1 MEKNGVVKNRMRL
14 VFFVFGVMMLVNMN
28 AQSTY
33 VKHLEQHRD
42 SINHHFADPETS
54 ILDSALIPTFD
65 HLPFFEID
73 STYRVEARFK
83 KAKKRRTVVMK
94 TSTDRMAEYLVYGTI
109 SFELKGEKCKLTVY
123 RNKSHSTHPLYKDY
137 LFLPFTDM
145 STGEESYGTGRY
157 LDLRISDL
165 EQLTIDFNFCYA
177 PYCAYS
183 DRLSCPVPP
192 SNNHVNV
199 KVLAG
204 ATGVFEH

>member
-1 MEKNGVVKNRMRL
+1 MNRMNL
-14 VFFVFGVMMLVNMN
+14 MFFVFGMMMFASTN

-33 VKHLEQHRD
+33 VKHLEHHRD

-54 ILDSALIPTFD
+54 ILDSALIPTFG

-73 STYRVEARFK
+73 STYRVEASFK

-94 TSTDRMAEYLVYGTI
+94 TSTDRMAEYLVYGSI

-123 RNKSHSTHPLYKDY
+123 RNKAHTTHPLYKDY

-157 LDLRISDL
+157 LDLKISDL
-165 EQLTIDFNFCYA
+165 ENLVLDFNFCYA

-183 DRLSCPVPP
+183 DRYSCPVPP
-192 SNNHVNV
+192 SNNHINM

>member
-1 MEKNGVVKNRMRL
+1 MNRMSL
-14 VFFVFGVMMLVNMN
+14 LFFVFGVMMFVNTN

-33 VKHLEQHRD
+33 VKHLVHHRD
-42 SINHHFADPETS
+42 SINHHFADPKTS

-73 STYRVEARFK
+73 STYRVEASFK

-94 TSTDRMAEYLVYGTI
+94 TSTDRMAEYLVYGSI

-123 RNKSHSTHPLYKDY
+123 RNKAHTTHPLYKDY

-145 STGEESYGTGRY
+145 STGDESYGTGRY
-157 LDLRISDL
+157 LDLKISDL
-165 EQLTIDFNFCYA
+165 ENLVLDFNFCYA

-183 DRLSCPVPP
+183 DRYSCPVPP
-192 SNNHVNV
+192 SNNHINV

-204 ATGVFEH
+204 ATGVFAH

>member
-1 MEKNGVVKNRMRL
+1 MNKSSTL
-14 VFFVFGVMMLVNMN
+14 FLVFGVMFVLNLN
-28 AQSTY
+28 GQSTY
-33 VKHLEQHRD
+33 VKQLEHHRD

-73 STYRVEARFK
+73 STFQVNASFK
-83 KAKKRRTVVMK
+83 KAKKRRTIIMK
-94 TSTDRMAEYLVYGTI
+94 TSTDRMAEYLIYGTI

-123 RNKSHSTHPLYKDY
+123 RNKAHTSHPLYKDY

-157 LDLRISDL
+157 LDLKISDL
-165 EQLTIDFNFCYA
+165 DHLILDFNYCYA

-183 DRLSCPVPP
+183 DRYSCPVPP
-192 SNNHVNV
+192 SNNHINL

-204 ATGVFEH
+204 ATGIFEH

>member
-1 MEKNGVVKNRMRL
+1 M
-14 VFFVFGVMMLVNMN
+14 FFKPLAFLKTLFCFTIMIF
-28 AQSTY
+28 AQPVLSQESY
-33 VKHLEQHRD
+33 DHERIINHRD

-54 ILDSALIPTFD
+54 ILDSTLIPTFD

-73 STYRVEARFK
+73 STFRVNASFK
-83 KAKKRRTVVMK
+83 KAKKRRTIIMK
-94 TSTDRMAEYLVYGTI
+94 TSTDRMAEYLIYGTI

-123 RNKSHSTHPLYKDY
+123 RNKAHTTHPLYKDY

-157 LDLRISDL
+157 LDLKISDL
-165 EQLTIDFNFCYA
+165 DHLILDFNYCYA

-183 DRLSCPVPP
+183 DRYSCPVPP
-192 SNNHVNV
+192 SNNHINL

-204 ATGVFEH
+204 ASGIFEH